1 MARLLRISTDVSFGA
16 QPLRTHSLLNVM
28 SSTRAASEQAGAALA
43 NACANCMAN
52 QIAARHAGSMSVLVE
67 VLART
72 DSENMI
78 ECCVCAI
85 RNLCINCVEHQVP
98 RACCLA
104 RARLPVLDV
113 V

>member
-1 MARLLRISTDVSFGA
+1 M
-16 QPLRTHSLLNVM
+16 
-28 SSTRAASEQAGAALA
+28 
-43 NACANCMAN
+43 
-52 QIAARHAGSMSVLVE
+52 LVE